1 MKTISSIERQVLVNK
16 YMKSGLDFDDAV
28 AKVNLFQDKLRK
40 IAADF
45 KNKNKP
51 DIDIEIK
58 FRKEFEELVQSLE

>member
-16 YMKSGLDFDDAV
+16 YCKLGLDFDDAV

-40 IAADF
+40 IAIDF

-51 DIDIEIK
+51 DIEIK
-58 FRKEFEELVQSLE
+58 FRKEFESLCQTLG